1 MPRILDHP
9 LITARPVVINS
20 DDIIP
25 ESLRPGGSGRPNPA
39 AFRVHELK
47 HQVVPSTPL
56 VRERLMTDA
65 EMVLLVE
72 QVALFD
78 GEPLYLRSSYHCAK
92 DDPWQ
97 LSRVI
102 KELDATDPMPA
113 LQECFERVYGEPFGG
128 SWTAFEAVGC
138 ERRTAEI
145 LGVTEGFAVLL
156 REMIF
161 FDAARKPWELS
172 FTHYRSDRILVESLA
187 GGSGR
192 DRGPR

>member
-1 MPRILDHP
+1 
-9 LITARPVVINS
+9 VQ
-20 DDIIP
+20 
-25 ESLRPGGSGRPNPA
+25 
-39 AFRVHELK
+39 FRVHELK

-56 VRERLMTDA
+56 IRERLNTDA
-65 EMVLLVE
+65 PFVLLVE

-78 GEPLYLRSSYHCAK
+78 GEPLYLRSSYHCAR

-102 KELDATDPMPA
+102 KELDDTDPMPA
-113 LQECFERVYGEPFGG
+113 LQECFERVYEAPFGG

-145 LGVTEGFAVLL
+145 LGVTEGSAVLL

-161 FDAARKPWELS
+161 LDAAGKPRELT
-172 FTHYRSDRILVESLA
+172 FTHYRSDRIVIEGVTSPV
-187 GGSGR
+187 GP
-192 DRGPR
+192 DRELR